1 MRFLL
6 ILVMLWSGPV
16 GAQVPTDALATAQRA
31 ATKAY
36 VANAMSLRNE
46 LAAMR
51 GEIEALR
58 GMVAMVQ
65 EPAQRGALMAQVNAV
80 SHRLSRMN
88 NAGIFTTSVPPAPM
102 TGPDPA
108 SSASLSRLENSLRAA
123 NFREDKLRVIRESV
137 KTHAFST
144 KQVRTIV
151 SHLSFGADRVE
162 AIAAIYPRL
171 TDPENAHGLY
181 ELLSSRTDR
190 EALEKRLSP

>member
-6 ILVMLWSGPV
+6 ILVMLWSGPA
-16 GAQVPTDALATAQRA
+16 GAQLPTDAHTTAQRA

-36 VANAMSLRNE
+36 VANAMNLRGE

-51 GEIEALR
+51 GEIDALR
-58 GMVAMVQ
+58 GMIAMIQ
-65 EPAQRGALMAQVNAV
+65 DPAQRGPLMAQVNAV
-80 SHRLSRMN
+80 SHRLSRMSS
-88 NAGIFTTSVPPAPM
+88 AGIFSAPVPSARM
-102 TGPDPA
+102 AAPDPA
-108 SSASLSRLENSLRAA
+108 SSAALSRLENSLRAA
-123 NFREDKLRVIRESV
+123 NFREDKIRVIREASKV
-137 KTHAFST
+137 HFFST
-144 KQVRTIV
+144 NQVRTIV
-151 SHLSFGADRVE
+151 SHLSFGGDRVE